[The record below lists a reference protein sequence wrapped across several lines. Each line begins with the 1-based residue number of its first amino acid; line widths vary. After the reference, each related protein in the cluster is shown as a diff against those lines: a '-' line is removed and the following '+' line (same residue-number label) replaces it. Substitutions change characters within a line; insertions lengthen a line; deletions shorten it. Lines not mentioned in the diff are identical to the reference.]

1 MKINVPPDIERALTA
16 RANELGTTPEVL
28 AVDSLRERFSAESD
42 MAEKPAGKK
51 KAKTLADF
59 LKGYVGVLRSAE
71 KVRGG
76 ARMSENAGKKFADG
90 LAQKRAAGRL

>member
-1 MKINVPPDIERALTA
+1 MKINVPPDIERALTT

-51 KAKTLADF
+51 AKTLADF
-59 LKGYVGVLRSAE
+59 LKGYVGVLHSAE

-76 ARMSENAGKKFADG
+76 ARMSENTGKKFADG
-90 LAQKRAAGRL
+90 LVQKRAAGRL